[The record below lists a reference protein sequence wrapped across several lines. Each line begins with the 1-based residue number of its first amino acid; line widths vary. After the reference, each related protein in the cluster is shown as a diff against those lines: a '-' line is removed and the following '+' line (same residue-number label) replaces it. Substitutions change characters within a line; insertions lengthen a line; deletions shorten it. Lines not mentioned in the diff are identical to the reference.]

1 MRRLAILGTAFTTLA
16 VAVLAGV
23 GAAAPAVGGEAITV
37 RPQAVSIAVSPS
49 TGLSDGATVSVTGT
63 GFAPG
68 VTVHLV
74 QCPPSMVPGPCGKN
88 PFAAVSDSSGA
99 FTTKITV
106 PRVLYFNFI
115 PFDCAQFCLI
125 EAYTQGPGVDASAG
139 IEFDTNVPAPPSPS
153 MGVDPATGLVDG
165 QVVAVTGSHLP
176 TDWPNGVGNIVECRT
191 DSDRPS
197 TCDLT
202 HDLTTYHPDSSG
214 TLSVQ
219 LTVHRSITTGS
230 GVVDCTIAPG
240 CIILLGNPDS
250 VAGDGSSLRT
260 PIQFAVAAT
269 AVAHAPA
276 FTG

>member
-1 MRRLAILGTAFTTLA
+1 MRRMAILGTAFTALA
-16 VAVLAGV
+16 VALLVGV
-23 GAAAPAVGGEAITV
+23 GGAAPAVGGEPVTV
-37 RPQAVSIAVSPS
+37 RPQAVSISVSPS
-49 TGLSDGATVSVTGT
+49 TGLLDGAAVTVAGT

-74 QCPPSMVPGPCGKN
+74 QCHTSMVPGPCGEN

-99 FTTKITV
+99 FTTNITV
-106 PRVLYFNFI
+106 PRVLYFNFN
-115 PFDCAQFCLI
+115 PYDCAQFCLI
-125 EAYTQGPGVDASAG
+125 EAWTQGPGVDASAG
-139 IEFDTNVPAPPSPS
+139 IEFDTTVPPPPSPS
-153 MGVDPATGLVDG
+153 LRVDPATDLVDG
-165 QVVAVTGSHLP
+165 QVVTVTGSHLP
-176 TDWPNGVGNIVECRT
+176 TDWPNGIGNIVQCRA

-214 TLSVQ
+214 TVSAQ

-230 GVVDCTIAPG
+230 GVVDCTVAPG

-250 VAGDGSSLRT
+250 VAGDGGSLRT
-260 PIQFAVAAT
+260 PIQFAVPAT